1 MNSVLTQILAVGLT
15 VSQLFS
21 QPIEQFRTEFN
32 PKADQ
37 EQVAQLLS
45 KGCALVTKEF
55 GTEKIDL
62 ETLLQLMIQNLKA
75 ANDKA
80 AADAKEQAAE
90 QVAAPAPAS
99 ELDQQNSGSSSKTAT
114 QSIFERLDL
123 MGLLSVYKQFCKG
136 DRSGPGFQ
144 LSPVIEYYNT
154 VMKDLPDHKK
164 LKGMRLPEASVILD
178 REGRRYS
185 EIYLDDNRR
194 RWVSLNEI
202 PEYLRKAFV
211 AAEDKHFYQH
221 KGVDLNGIV
230 RAFSSTVQSKSRPS
244 GGSTITQQVV
254 KNLILGDHLTFERKM
269 REMVIAAR
277 VEKLLTKDEILELY
291 LNYVFLGRS
300 SWGVEMAAKSYF
312 GKSVR
317 DLNYAEAAFLAGMT
331 RGPNYY
337 DPEKYPDRALE
348 RRQYVLYRTK
358 QDGYLPADKFEP
370 SAKEELKFITFESP
384 RTRSAF
390 YFLNEI
396 QREAKKV
403 NNGQTLTNASYTV
416 RSTIHPAL
424 QKTAEKALQQGLLD
438 YENES
443 GRQSFRGPVGNLSAE
458 MEKYSATWQE
468 MLPKARSSLWDL
480 QWPIAVVLEVPGT
493 RNGKK
498 TSTVWKVGLGDGRI
512 LTLQG
517 LAGNATKRLKKFD
530 LVHVELTEAKK
541 GDVKAR
547 LKIPPQV
554 QGAIVVIENAT
565 GRVLAMSGGFSY
577 AASQLNRVTQS
588 ARQPGSTLKP
598 FIYLSALDK
607 GFQPNTLIPDTPV
620 YLEPFE
626 RGAQP
631 WSPRN
636 YDGGSRGLVTM
647 RTAVEKS
654 LNLPTARMM
663 VQLGEK
669 TPTEGLDYIRGITRE
684 LGIYE
689 KPIRVYPFVLGAQPA
704 RLIDMA
710 TAYATIAN
718 DGLKPTPHFI
728 DEMTQND
735 RLVYRYPRYNLQPLP
750 TVDRVSF
757 YQLRRILEGTLAR
770 GTAIKM
776 KDLAGYVAGKTGT
789 SNDFNDAWFVGFT
802 GKITVAAWV
811 GYDDR
816 KIRSSLGSGFTGG
829 RIALPIAE
837 KVIRE
842 SLEIFGKDPLPPPP
856 REIRSQIV
864 EYPINLRTG
873 QFGGDFREVFRI
885 ESGRSPMNTWKSVLR
900 GDELSMDFSDPYAEG
915 DDAYDQGILN
925 PNEDMQPQYG
935 EARDYYTPGAEDP
948 YDRWRSQPRQVDPFL
963 SRNPFYY

>member
-32 PKADQ
+32 PKTDQ
-37 EQVAQLLS
+37 EQVAQLLT

-62 ETLLQLMIQNLKA
+62 ESLLQLMMQNLKA
-75 ANDKA
+75 ANEKA
-80 AADAKEQAAE
+80 AAEAKEQAAE
-90 QVAAPAPAS
+90 QAAAPVTSS
-99 ELDQQNSGSSSKTAT
+99 ELDQQNSAVTGKSAT

-123 MGLLSVYKQFCKG
+123 AGLLSVYKQFCKG
-136 DRSGPGFQ
+136 DKSASFQ
-144 LSPVIEYYNT
+144 LTPVIEYYNT
-154 VMKDLPDHKK
+154 VMKDLPDHRK

-185 EIYLDDNRR
+185 EIYQDDNRR
-194 RWVSLNEI
+194 KWIPLSEI

-277 VEKLLTKDEILELY
+277 VEKLLSKDEILELY

-300 SWGVEMAAKSYF
+300 SWGVEMAARSYF

-317 DLNYAEAAFLAGMT
+317 DLNYAESAFLAGMT

-348 RRQYVLYRTK
+348 RRQYVLFRTK
-358 QDGYLPADKFEP
+358 QDGYLPAANFEP

-403 NNGQTLTNASYTV
+403 NNGQTLTSGAYTV

-424 QKTAEKALQQGLLD
+424 QKTAEQALQQGLID
-438 YENES
+438 YETES
-443 GRQSFRGPVGNLSAE
+443 GRQNFTGPVGNLSAE
-458 MEKYSATWQE
+458 MQKYSATWQE

-480 QWPIAVVLEVPGT
+480 QWPLAVVIEVPGT
-493 RNGKK
+493 RSGKK
-498 TSTVWKVGLGDGRI
+498 TSSAWKVGLGDGR
-512 LTLQG
+512 TLSLLG
-517 LAGNATKRLKKFD
+517 VTGTASRRLKKYD
-530 LVHVELTEAKK
+530 LIHVEVIEGKK
-541 GDVKAR
+541 SAAAR

-554 QGAIVVIENAT
+554 QGAVVVIENAT
-565 GRVLAMSGGFSY
+565 GRILAMSGGFSY

-620 YLEPFE
+620 YLQPFE

-689 KPIRVYPFVLGAQPA
+689 KPLRVYPFVLGAQPA
-704 RLIDMA
+704 RLLDMA

-718 DGLKPTPHFI
+718 DGLRPTPHFI
-728 DEMTQND
+728 DEMTQNE

-757 YQLRRILEGTLAR
+757 YQLRRILQGTLER
-770 GTAIKM
+770 GTAVKM

-789 SNDFNDAWFVGFT
+789 SNDFNDAWFIGFT
-802 GKITVAAWV
+802 SKITVAAWV

-837 KVIRE
+837 KVIRD
-842 SLEIFGKDPLPPPP
+842 SFNVFGKDPLPPPP
-856 REIRSQIV
+856 SEIRSQIV

-873 QFGGDFREVFRI
+873 QFGGDFREVFRV
-885 ESGRSPMNTWKSVLR
+885 ESGRSPMNTWKSALR
-900 GDELSMDFSDPYAEG
+900 GEELSMDFTDPSAEG
-915 DDAYDQGILN
+915 DDNYDQGILN
-925 PNEDMQPQYG
+925 PNEDMQPQYRDT
-935 EARDYYTPGAEDP
+935 RDYYNPGAEDP
-948 YDRWRSQPRQVDPFL
+948 YDRWRNQPRQVDPFL
-963 SRNPFYY
+963 SHNPFNF